1 MFTGAAFAAHK
12 GAGNAAGGVQ
22 LFFKFHAQG
31 EEIHPFTR
39 LFAHGNIAQHAG
51 FAIADHCA
59 AIGKA
64 AELAG
69 FHHKRAA
76 GKKLFQ
82 TCGSWG
88 KVALRDANSSAIV
101 ILLLI

>member
-1 MFTGAAFAAHK
+1 MRPAAYSF
-12 GAGNAAGGVQ
+12 
-22 LFFKFHAQG
+22 FFKFHAQG

-76 GKKLFQ
+76 GKSCFKLAVVGGRLPYGMQ
-82 TCGSWG
+82 IP
-88 KVALRDANSSAIV
+88 VP
-101 ILLLI
+101 